1 MLDLAEFRLGLLND
15 VETRAELD
23 GEYALPSF
31 VGEASQRLAD
41 AEAVE
46 NLEALHFRGT
56 GRRNR
61 NLGVDGFDLD
71 DADGS
76 ITLAIA
82 KFSGSPAETPAMNQT
97 EAKKLL
103 GALEAF
109 LEEAVSGEFLN
120 DREPSARDYALAVD
134 LRNRGRSPSRYRL
147 LLLTDHLLSDRVKE
161 FPSSDLDGIPVD
173 YQIWDIRRFYEVEQS
188 ARGREELTIDLREW
202 LPNGLP
208 SLKVVGEG
216 GFTTYLAAVPG
227 AMLADLYLQY
237 GSRLLESNVRS
248 YLSARGKINKGIQ
261 ITVQSEPDMFL
272 AYNNGITATATG
284 VASDVRDSIV
294 SITDLQIVNGGQTT
308 ASLFYV
314 RRDGRGLRTSLDGV
328 HVQMKLVVVDPVRAG
343 EVVPNISR
351 YANSQN
357 RVSEADFFSNSPFHI
372 RLEELSRRILAPQL
386 PGHHYQTRWYYE
398 RTRGQ
403 YQNDRS
409 KLGTAEQRRFDLI
422 FPRNQVITKTD
433 AARYEVAWA
442 REPHQV
448 SAGAQKNFMA
458 FAQSVAKRWEESP
471 DDFNEQYFRSLV
483 SKSILYQTVR
493 QAVAKQ
499 DWYQQ
504 GYLANI
510 TAYTLA
516 KLSFEIEQQA
526 RGSIMNFKLIWDRQ
540 AVPDA
545 VLSQCLTIA
554 EEALLTLTAP
564 TREVQNVTEWAKR
577 KQAWD
582 TFKAEPVPLTD
593 EFKHTLLSSH
603 EANEIRSNA
612 RARQKIDS
620 GIQQQAAVLS
630 IPPEEWQRLWDF
642 TQEHK
647 MGTSAQRGILDKL
660 RRQQLIPS
668 ERQVKAILDLLTV
681 AKSRGYTPFNGD
693 HG

>member
-1 MLDLAEFRLGLLND
+1 MLDLGEFRLGLLND

-23 GEYALPSF
+23 REFALPSF
-31 VGEASQRLAD
+31 VGEASQRLAE

-82 KFSGSPAETPAMNQT
+82 KFSGSSAETPAINQT

-103 GALEAF
+103 GALESF

-208 SLKVVGEG
+208 SLRVVGEG

-227 AMLADLYLQY
+227 AMLADLYLRY

-261 ITVQSEPDMFL
+261 VTVQSEPDMFL

-284 VASDVRDSIV
+284 VVSDDRDSII

-328 HVQMKLVVVDPVRAG
+328 HVQMKLVVVDLVRAG

-442 REPHQV
+442 QEPHQV

-471 DDFNEQYFRSLV
+471 NDFNEQYFRSLV
-483 SKSILYQTVR
+483 SKAILYQTVR
-493 QAVAKQ
+493 QAVTKQ

-516 KLSFEIEQQA
+516 KLSYEIERQA
-526 RGSIMNFKLIWDRQ
+526 RGSLMNFKLIWDRQ
-540 AVPDA
+540 AVPDP

-577 KQAWD
+577 RQAWD
-582 TFKAEPVPLTD
+582 TFKAVPVLLTT

-603 EANEIRSNA
+603 VANEIRSNA
-612 RARQKIDS
+612 RAQQKIDS

-630 IPPEEWQRLWDF
+630 IPPEEWQNLWDF

-660 RRQQLIPS
+660 RRQQLVPS

-681 AKSRGYTPFNGD
+681 AKARGYTPLQR
-693 HG
+693 